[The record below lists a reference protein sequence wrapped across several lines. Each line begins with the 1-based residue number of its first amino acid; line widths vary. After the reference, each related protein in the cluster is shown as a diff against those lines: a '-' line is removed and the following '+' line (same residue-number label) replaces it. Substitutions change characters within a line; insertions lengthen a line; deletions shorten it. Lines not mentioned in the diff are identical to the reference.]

1 MLGWPAVMCCERV
14 EEKYTTFGLTLQ
26 RNFAVGKLNRGLY
39 SEAMDTRLRKE
50 ICPKGL
56 AHLANHLGVSY
67 QAVHKWFR
75 KGKIPAERVLAVE
88 AATGVSRHRLR
99 SDLYPDEPLHLQEG
113 GVMRHYDYSDRDIDR
128 DELSYGDG

>member
-56 AHLANHLGVSY
+56 APLANHLGVSY

-99 SDLYPDEPLHLQEG
+99 PDIYPAEDHQQAA
-113 GVMRHYDYSDRDIDR
+113 
-128 DELSYGDG
+128 

>member
-1 MLGWPAVMCCERV
+1 MLGWPAVMCCEQRV
-14 EEKYTTFGLTLQ
+14 EVKYTTFGLTLQ

-56 AHLANHLGVSY
+56 APLANHLGVSY

-99 SDLYPDEPLHLQEG
+99 PDIYPADH
-113 GVMRHYDYSDRDIDR
+113 RAA
-128 DELSYGDG
+128 